1 MAYKYKKFQL
11 FGKKL
16 NVPNSVR
23 DRVYSCTATF
33 YDAIKYNLEDK
44 VPMTCFLE
52 GDRNLIANLPSS
64 IKTKI
69 KYNEVSIVEFLKYK
83 LEGKI
88 EVSCLE
94 TNASKLVKK
103 FGIEKLRALDWEM
116 ITENRL
122 EETLLSIDANVP
134 DLGKAL
140 SDRTFDLR
148 SQKKSDFMNDHEI
161 RFMSEFNVGRSSL
174 HGILAYWD
182 ICKDKDFSHILEKE
196 GESLSAEQ
204 IKYVMS
210 KYSKVVNIIKKYSD
224 VTELVNEVFNCN
236 KNEQK
241 EHEVI
246 GSYAKKILEGTGI
259 KDHPD
264 MHNSNYSG
272 FFYSVSC
279 RVSNSEF
286 EELLK
291 YFPIEDYIK
300 MKSPYSSEK
309 DIKRIADEM
318 KSLPEGFVADL
329 PFPAHV
335 LSSYSVVNFVS
346 TYGLKNIAEFD
357 KECGHFFSK
366 NECKMLQ
373 LADDMY
379 LHYSGHN
386 KNNPK
391 RSLFPRFNK
400 SENIDENAPF
410 TKDEFYEA
418 VRRMILYGTS
428 NGYYKDDVVKIEDM
442 EGAFRERNK
451 ELFIAEEAPEALKS
465 LFYGKKITAKDVAG
479 LSPQEKE
486 FLRGKSLECCMSGPY
501 ISTTVD
507 GQHNY
512 EILYNKMNDM
522 FGFDMTMDFISE
534 YADIIENMHNRDN
547 ANGILFD
554 IREKFD
560 NFETLED
567 LKNLY
572 SEVFRVVILNKED
585 IVYPEK
591 IPQDIRDKNEDLFL
605 PEGASLELQEL
616 YYSKQLTASKIAE
629 LSKEERE
636 FLRGKKLQSANKGFF
651 IEQKDG
657 YRSYSTKIYHLFDY
671 MNEKLGFENSMKFI
685 EEYGYLMDSL
695 HLNGRMAG
703 SIRNAFG
710 YASSLEDFEAIYD
723 KLFVEMIER
732 TDTKYPEKVPQKIKD
747 KRPEMF
753 LSNDAPKEL
762 QEVFYN
768 RELSAEFLEAN
779 PQFKDCFENTSLI
792 MGLPAKFIFLREI
805 LKGKDIKEQNQNAFK
820 IISAYEKINDE
831 SLQNIFVEFIRENI
845 NNFNLDN
852 LSLTIEVLQRIS
864 YSNAKEI
871 YAFRN
876 QIAPKILEAADP
888 LAKLKEIESVF
899 LKKDMPMSGKIF
911 ASFELLSPDIAS
923 FNFSEHS
930 RVSPTLKSHK
940 SSASKKAI
948 IFSDLLKVSLSSN
961 NRSIKEYIDSL
972 EHGNAI
978 YESVVS
984 GKVKFED
991 LKENEVAELLS
1002 FRDKILAV
1010 TKARFKKQND
1020 GFSKTENVVEDIKK
1034 LGEIISPRADHDK
1047 NLADRVVQIFCGS
1060 VGITSIYQAKELLK
1074 TKIETV
1080 EKKNRESATSEFTIK
1095 PGDLIKGINRR
1106 FFGKIL
1112 QTGSVSKEFLG
1123 ESAGSDMTP
1132 LDTDLSMLTD
1142 TVDSVE
1148 DAIKSTAAKGYGDV
1162 WFVLK
1167 NDDRFVTTR
1176 DHYGVE
1182 NASADKLDKIELFYT
1197 GVCDTDKS
1205 KHYGIRTGFGASDI
1219 DCIVVDGYT
1228 PEIGL
1233 EIAMNGFYIPVRDIK
1248 GELIF
1253 SPEQYDAIRG
1263 KMSGLKEYGCDEFK
1277 FSESLYTSEVEGI
1290 AAQID
1295 KSQEVTEYKRSI
1307 INKVIEEA
1315 LKELNLD
1322 LKTAIDGDLSNGIVE
1337 LIDTGSTGRGTN
1349 KPGDGDFDFMMRIDR
1364 NILNNP
1370 QIMVAVKAKIM
1381 SKLGEEHASE
1391 VTGAGDFRLKDVEL
1405 EDVKVDIDISFVE
1418 KTASTTY
1425 STDMALKERL
1435 EQIKKQDP
1443 RAYKYVVANI
1453 LFAKQVLKKAEAYK
1467 PNRGDVPQGGLGG
1480 VGIENWVLQHGGSF
1494 VDAAKSFLEA
1504 AEGRSFEEFKKVY
1517 QVWDFGENHF
1527 AERKGI
1533 YPHDNFVAGNMSE
1546 QGYEKMKQALLEYMK
1561 EYNKTYGI
1569 KTKGGE

>member
-44 VPMTCFLE
+44 VPMTCFLD

-69 KYNEVSIVEFLKYK
+69 KDNDVSIVEFLKYK

-88 EVSCLE
+88 EMSCLE
-94 TNASKLVKK
+94 TKASKLVEK
-103 FGIEKLRALDWEM
+103 FGIEKLSTLDWEM
-116 ITENRL
+116 ITENRF
-122 EETLLSIDANVP
+122 EGALLSIDANVS

-148 SQKKSDFMNDHEI
+148 SQKMSDFMNDYEI

-174 HGILAYWD
+174 REILAYWD

-204 IKYVMS
+204 IKFVMS
-210 KYSKVVNIIKKYSD
+210 KYSKVINIIKKYLN
-224 VTELVNEVFNCN
+224 VTELVNKVFNCN

-259 KDHPD
+259 EDHPD
-264 MHNSNYSG
+264 MEHSNYSG
-272 FFYSVSC
+272 YHYFYSVSC
-279 RVSNSEF
+279 NVSNSDF

-309 DIKRIADEM
+309 NIKRIADEM

-335 LSSYSVVNFVS
+335 LSSDSVVKFVS

-366 NECKMLQ
+366 EECKMLQ

-379 LHYSGHN
+379 LWYSYRN
-386 KNNPK
+386 KDNPK

-418 VRRMILYGTS
+418 VRRMVVYGT
-428 NGYYKDDVVKIEDM
+428 NNNHYKNYEVKIEDM

-451 ELFIAEEAPEALKS
+451 DLFIAEEAPEALKS

-479 LSPQEKE
+479 LSSQEKE

-507 GQHNY
+507 GQYNN

-522 FGFDMTMDFISE
+522 FGFDITMDFISE
-534 YADIIENMHNRDN
+534 YADIIDNMQDN
-547 ANGILFD
+547 NTSDILLD
-554 IREKFD
+554 IHKKFS

-567 LKNLY
+567 LKNFY
-572 SEVFRVVILNKED
+572 SEVFRVVILKND
-585 IVYPEK
+585 NIIYPEK
-591 IPQDIRDKNEDLFL
+591 IPQDIKDKNEDLFL

-636 FLRGKKLQSANKGFF
+636 FLRGKKLQSANKGFYF
-651 IEQKDG
+651 NPKDR
-657 YRSYSTKIYHLFDY
+657 YSYSTKICHLFDY
-671 MNEKLGFENSMKFI
+671 MNEKFGFENSMKFI
-685 EEYGYLMDSL
+685 EEYGYLIDSL
-695 HLNGRMAG
+695 HLNKQLDY
-703 SIRNAFG
+703 SIRDSFG
-710 YASSLEDFEAIYD
+710 YASSLEDFEVVYD

-768 RELSAEFLEAN
+768 RELSAKFLETN
-779 PQFKDCFENTSLI
+779 PQFIDCFKNTLLI
-792 MGLPAKFIFLREI
+792 NGLPEKFIFLREI
-805 LKGKDIKEQNQNAFK
+805 LKGKDIKEQNQYALK
-820 IISAYEKINDE
+820 IASEYEKINDE
-831 SLQNIFVEFIRENI
+831 SLQNIFVEYIRENI
-845 NNFNLDN
+845 NKFNLDD
-852 LSLTIEVLQRIS
+852 LPLIAEVLQRIS

-871 YAFRN
+871 YAFRK
-876 QIAPKILEAADP
+876 QIAPKILESVDP
-888 LAKLKEIESVF
+888 IPKLKEIESVF
-899 LKKDMPMSGKIF
+899 LKKDRPISGKIY
-911 ASFELLSPDIAS
+911 AAFELLSPDINS
-923 FNFSEHS
+923 FNFEEKSML
-930 RVSPTLKSHK
+930 SPTLKKYK
-940 SSASKKAI
+940 SSSKKAI
-948 IFSDLLKVSLSSN
+948 IFSDLLKISLGSN

-972 EHGNAI
+972 EIGYSI
-978 YESVVS
+978 YESVKS

-991 LKENEVAELLS
+991 LKESEVAKLLS

-1010 TKARFKKQND
+1010 TKARFKKKND
-1020 GFSKTENVVEDIKK
+1020 GFSKTENVIEDIKK
-1034 LGEIISPRADHDK
+1034 LGEIISPREDHDK

-1060 VGITSIYQAKELLK
+1060 VGISSIYQARQILKE
-1074 TKIETV
+1074 KIDVANERNRASA
-1080 EKKNRESATSEFTIK
+1080 EKKFIIEN
-1095 PGDLIKGINRR
+1095 GDLVKGISSE

-1112 QTGSVSKEFLG
+1112 QTGSVSKEYLG
-1123 ESAGSDMTP
+1123 DCADSDSTP
-1132 LDTDLSMLTD
+1132 LDTDLSMIIDASDNIKD
-1142 TVDSVE
+1142 TIKDS
-1148 DAIKSTAAKGYGDV
+1148 AANGYGDM

-1167 NDDRFVTTR
+1167 KDDRFAVTR
-1176 DHYGVE
+1176 DHNGNE
-1182 NASADKLDKIELFYT
+1182 NAEADKLNKMELFYT
-1197 GVCDTDKS
+1197 GFCNSKNS
-1205 KHYGIRTGFGASDI
+1205 KHYGIRTGFATSEI
-1219 DCIVVDGYT
+1219 DCIVVKEYD
-1228 PEIGL
+1228 PKFGL
-1233 EIAMNGFYIPVRDIK
+1233 EIAKNGFYIPVRNLE
-1248 GELIF
+1248 GELVF
-1253 SPEQYDAIRG
+1253 SPEQYDALRD
-1263 KMSGLKEYGCDEFK
+1263 KMAGLKEYGCDEFK
-1277 FSESLYTSEVEGI
+1277 FSESLYTFEVESI
-1290 AAQID
+1290 AAQIN
-1295 KSQEVTEYKRSI
+1295 KSQEVTEYKRNI
-1307 INKVIEEA
+1307 INKVIKEA

-1322 LKTAIDGDLSNGIVE
+1322 IKTAIDGDLSNGIVE
-1337 LIDTGSTGRGTN
+1337 FIDTGSTGRGTN

-1364 NILNNP
+1364 NIINNP
-1370 QIMVAVKAKIM
+1370 QIISAVKAKIM
-1381 SKLGEEHASE
+1381 SKLGEKHAPE
-1391 VTGAGDFRLKDVEL
+1391 ETREGDFKLKDVEL
-1405 EDVKVDIDISFVE
+1405 EDIKVDIDISFVN

-1453 LFAKQVLKKAEAYK
+1453 VFAKQVLKKAEAYK
-1467 PNRGDVPQGGLGG
+1467 PNRGDMPQGGLGG
-1480 VGIENWVLQHGGSF
+1480 VGIENWILQHGGSF

-1504 AEGRSFEEFKKVY
+1504 AEGRDFKEFKKVY
-1517 QVWDFGENHF
+1517 RVWDFGENHL
-1527 AERKGI
+1527 AERKGV
-1533 YPHDNFVAGNMSE
+1533 YPHDNFVAENMSE
-1546 QGYEKMKQALLEYMK
+1546 KGYEKMKQALLEYMK